1 MEAFVVVLAARGCH
15 MLVGGCLQRTAA
27 AGAAWRLSFR
37 CGTSLE
43 DGACGIDNMGR
54 LGLQLTAA
62 GCSTSLELLRCRTSS
77 EDGASDIFGF
87 LARRWRSF
95 TRVMQRD
102 EVGVKRRL
110 DCLMGTLGGGATL
123 STILM
128 ATQET
133 DL

>member
-1 MEAFVVVLAARGCH
+1 MEAFVVVVAARGCH
-15 MLVGGCLQRTAA
+15 MLIGSCLQRTAA
-27 AGAAWRLSFR
+27 AGAASRLPVW
-37 CGTSLE
+37 CGTALE
-43 DGACGIDNMGR
+43 DGVCGIDNMGR
-54 LGLQLTAA
+54 LGLQRTAA

-77 EDGASDIFGF
+77 EDGTSDIFGF
-87 LARRWRSF
+87 LAQRWRSF

-102 EVGVKRRL
+102 EVVVRRRL
-110 DCLMGTLGGGATL
+110 DCSMGTLGGGATL